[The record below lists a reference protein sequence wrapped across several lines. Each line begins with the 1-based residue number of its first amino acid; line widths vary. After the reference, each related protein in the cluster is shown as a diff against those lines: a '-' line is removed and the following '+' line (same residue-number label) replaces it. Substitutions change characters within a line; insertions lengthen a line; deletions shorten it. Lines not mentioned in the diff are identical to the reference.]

1 MSTEWIEQ
9 QNAANQRATAE
20 AEASSRRA
28 LDASARIANRSG
40 DVFQRFVSE
49 LKLNTDALS
58 KLVGEELSGN
68 TSPFGATSCQVN
80 VTWHNIRYGPN
91 LVSWNFHFSPD
102 GIRFVI
108 FGQPERLFP
117 FRINRN
123 GEVVGIGYGD
133 DIVTP
138 EKMAELTIKK
148 MRELA
153 RTASQSYV

>member
-9 QNAANQRATAE
+9 QNAANLRAAAE

-28 LDASARIANRSG
+28 LDASARIVNQSG

-49 LKLNTDALS
+49 LKLNTDALP
-58 KLVGEELSGN
+58 KLVSEELSGN
-68 TSPFGATSCQVN
+68 TSPIGTTSCQVN

-91 LVSWNFHFSPD
+91 IVSWNFHFSPD
-102 GIRFVI
+102 GIRLVI
-108 FGQPERLFP
+108 IGQSERLFH
-117 FRINRN
+117 FRLNRK
-123 GEVVGIGYGD
+123 GEVGIGYGD

-138 EKMAELTIKK
+138 ENMAELTIKK

-153 RTASQSYV
+153 KAVQ

>member
-9 QNAANQRATAE
+9 QNAANQRAAAE

-28 LDASARIANRSG
+28 LDASARIANQSG

-49 LKLNTDALS
+49 LKLNTDALP
-58 KLVGEELSGN
+58 KLLGEELSGS
-68 TSPFGATSCQVN
+68 TSPIGTTSCQVN

-91 LVSWNFHFSPD
+91 IVSWNFHFSPD
-102 GIRFVI
+102 RIRLVI
-108 FGQPERLFP
+108 IGQSERLFH
-117 FRINRN
+117 FRLNHNR
-123 GEVVGIGYGD
+123 EVGIGYGD

-153 RTASQSYV
+153 RTIQ